1 MAGRNLHQEQARLGV
16 STHSHPKVA
25 GQCSRC
31 QQAGGRCFNT
41 QPPEGGWLA
50 AHRRM
55 CRKTVSTHSHPKVA
69 GTTCSTNPRK
79 ASFQHTATRRWLGR
93 GRIGTFDRP
102 RFNTQPPEGG
112 WIPNQQHQADDNQF
126 QHTATRRWL
135 ATCDC
140 SKCVV
145 AVVSTH
151 SHPKVAGCEKGAC
164 RGGTFVSTHSHPK
177 VAGLAAG
184 FNGADKGVSTHSHP
198 KVAGAVADK
207 REGDT
212 EVSTHSHPKV
222 AGLTQQDLKI
232 YPSVSTHS
240 HPKVAGTLPKTAF
253 TIPTVSTHSHPKVAG
268 HDTTYPHPRFL
279 VSTHS
284 HPKVA
289 GAHFSG
295 FSLVCWFQHTATRRW
310 LVSFNLVMKGH
321 IMFQHT
327 ATRRWLGFGVD
338 DDAVRAVSTH
348 SHPKV
353 AGGMTAS
360 AIYCVRRFNTQ
371 PPEGGWGLQYL
382 TLRTLDAVSTHSH
395 PKVAGG

>member
-1 MAGRNLHQEQARLGV
+1 MQWLARSGLV

-25 GQCSRC
+25 GSERDKKV
-31 QQAGGRCFNT
+31 RV
-41 QPPEGGWLA
+41 
-50 AHRRM
+50 RR
-55 CRKTVSTHSHPKVA
+55 VSTHSHPKVA
-69 GTTCSTNPRK
+69 GSARQANTPAK
-79 ASFQHTATRRWLGR
+79 SFQHTATRRWLDAPLRCDIAACQFQHTATRRWLGSKEVLMEKL
-93 GRIGTFDRP
+93 FS

-112 WIPNQQHQADDNQF
+112 WP
-126 QHTATRRWL
+126 
-135 ATCDC
+135 TC
-140 SKCVV
+140 SG
-145 AVVSTH
+145 S
-151 SHPKVAGCEKGAC
+151 SSNWP
-164 RGGTFVSTHSHPK
+164 
-177 VAGLAAG
+177 
-184 FNGADKGVSTHSHP
+184 
-198 KVAGAVADK
+198 
-207 REGDT
+207 
-212 EVSTHSHPKV
+212 
-222 AGLTQQDLKI
+222 
-232 YPSVSTHS
+232 
-240 HPKVAGTLPKTAF
+240 
-253 TIPTVSTHSHPKVAG
+253 
-268 HDTTYPHPRFL
+268 

-353 AGGMTAS
+353 AGG
-360 AIYCVRRFNTQ
+360 CRRRPVSRWGCFNTQ

-395 PKVAGG
+395 PKVAGSIKPPTQRGKHVSTHSHPKVAGAVQQLGDIGLLVSTHSHPKVAG